1 MLPAKSLIYIIKL
14 QTGLTFKHMKT
25 FAKAAVSFFILL
37 AVVFLLSKNLF
48 FPQNTQPLS
57 YDIFGQMLTSQEIL
71 QVRLDGNRLYIF
83 KKDGSSYLTE
93 IPPEQAKNFLP
104 VLIEN
109 NVAIL
114 TGTTIDIRTLY
125 LPMPVF
131 GADILLSVLLSLWY
145 TKKAYRK
152 NSNETKYKYAGR
164 ARMAGQ
170 RVKYSFADI
179 VLRPDERLEIER
191 IIEFL
196 KRPHRFVELGAKIEK
211 GILVIGPTGIGKTK
225 LAKVIAGEAGVPFF
239 YINGSEAVE
248 WAPGLGVANIKES
261 FERAKK
267 NAPCFMFIDQIDF
280 LARKRSSW
288 VEPNQIEQ
296 ECVLSQLLDEMD
308 GFGTAEGVIVLGAT
322 ARPDLLDDAILRPGR
337 FDSIIELSP
346 PSLEEVTQLVRLYSL
361 GKPLAEDVRTEEI
374 ADRIHKDFGKECT
387 GAIVENILNRA
398 ALVAADRE
406 DKTINKA
413 AVYSAIADCR
423 NRAVSIASYN
433 SGQVD

>member
-1 MLPAKSLIYIIKL
+1 MIDIIKIL
-14 QTGLTFKHMKT
+14 AAMTSKHVKT
-25 FAKAAVSFFILL
+25 FVKAVLVFFILL

-48 FPQNTQPLS
+48 FPQKPQSLS
-57 YDIFGQMLTSQEIL
+57 YDIFGQMLTRQEIL
-71 QVRLDGNRLYIF
+71 QVRLEGNRLYIF

-93 IPPEQAKNFLP
+93 IPPEQTKNILP

-114 TGTTIDIRTLY
+114 TGTTLEIRTLY
-125 LPMPVF
+125 ISMPVL
-131 GADILLSVLLSLWY
+131 AAIILLSVLLSFWY

-152 NSNETKYKYAGR
+152 NSNNTKYKYAGS

-170 RVKYSFADI
+170 RIKYSFSDI
-179 VLRPDERLEIER
+179 VLRPDERREIER

-196 KRPHRFVELGAKIEK
+196 KRPQKFVKLGAKMEK

-225 LAKVIAGEAGVPFF
+225 LAKVIASEAGVPFF

-248 WAPGLGVANIKES
+248 WAPGLCVTRIMDS

-280 LARKRSSW
+280 LARKRNSW

-308 GFGTAEGVIVLGAT
+308 GFSTAEGVIVLGAT
-322 ARPDLLDDAILRPGR
+322 DRPDLLDDAILRPGR

-346 PSLEEVTQLVRLYSL
+346 PSLEEVLQLVRLYSV
-361 GKPLAEDVRTEEI
+361 GKPLAEDVMPEEI
-374 ADRIHKDFGKECT
+374 AERIHKDFGKECT

-406 DKTINKA
+406 SKTINKA

-423 NRAVSIASYN
+423 NRAMTIALYN

>member
-1 MLPAKSLIYIIKL
+1 MIDIIKIL
-14 QTGLTFKHMKT
+14 AAMTSKHVKT
-25 FAKAAVSFFILL
+25 FVKAVLVFFILL
-37 AVVFLLSKNLF
+37 TVVVLFSKNLF
-48 FPQNTQPLS
+48 FSQKPQPIS
-57 YDIFGQMLTSQEIL
+57 YDLFGQLLTSQEIL
-71 QVRLDGNRLYIF
+71 QVRLEGNKLYIF
-83 KKDGSSYLTE
+83 KRDGSSYLTE
-93 IPPEQAKNFLP
+93 IPSEQAKNILP

-109 NVAIL
+109 NVVIL
-114 TGTTIDIRTLY
+114 TGTTMVLRLLY
-125 LPMPVF
+125 IPMPVLA
-131 GADILLSVLLSLWY
+131 GVILLSVLLSLWY
-145 TKKAYRK
+145 TKKASRK

-164 ARMAGQ
+164 ARMAGE
-170 RVKYSFADI
+170 RVKYSFSDI
-179 VLRPDERLEIER
+179 VLRPDERREIER

-196 KRPHRFVELGAKIEK
+196 RRPRKFVELGAKLEK

-239 YINGSEAVE
+239 YINGSEVVE
-248 WAPGLGVANIKES
+248 WAPGLGVSHMRES

-280 LARKRSSW
+280 LARKRNSW

-308 GFGTAEGVIVLGAT
+308 GFSTAEGVIVLGAT
-322 ARPDLLDDAILRPGR
+322 DRPDLLDEAILRPGR

-346 PSLEEVTQLVRLYSL
+346 PSLEEVTQLVRLYSV
-361 GKPLAEDVRTEEI
+361 GKPLAEDVMPEEI
-374 ADRIHKDFGKECT
+374 AERIHKDFGKECT

-406 DKTINKA
+406 SKSINKA

-423 NRAVSIASYN
+423 NRAMTIALYN